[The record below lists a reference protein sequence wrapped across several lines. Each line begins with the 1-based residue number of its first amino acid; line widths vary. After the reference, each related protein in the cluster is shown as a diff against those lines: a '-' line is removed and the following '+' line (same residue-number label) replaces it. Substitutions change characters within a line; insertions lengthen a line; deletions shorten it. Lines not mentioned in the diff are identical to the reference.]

1 MALNTENSPSL
12 TNSSTPSAVP
22 EQQQDQPTPESTPTP
37 ADGPI
42 IPEAPQEQQ
51 EVTVVD
57 EKRVENGNGVV
68 VVQSAGSISD
78 LHATPDAKR
87 RQLKE
92 PRGGRSRVG
101 SKSGSIAHLPSVGT
115 NSPRPSLC
123 RQPSTATN
131 SAMDGEKPRDYLI
144 LAVLSCFCPIW
155 PINIVAFVYSVMSRN
170 SFQQGDVDG
179 ARRLGRVAKLL
190 SIVALVG
197 GVLIIAMSCII
208 NWGILS

>member
-12 TNSSTPSAVP
+12 TNSSAPSAVP
-22 EQQQDQPTPESTPTP
+22 EPQQEPPAPESTPTP
-37 ADGPI
+37 ADGPS
-42 IPEAPQEQQ
+42 IPEAPQELQ

-92 PRGGRSRVG
+92 PRGGRPRVG
-101 SKSGSIAHLPSVGT
+101 SKSGSMSHLPSVGT
-115 NSPRPSLC
+115 NSPRSSLC